1 MIFGVLLRDKDV
13 IQLGDVMMTVK
24 LHSIYAIIRLEII
37 VNIFL
42 LDIIHSILLLSIFL
56 LSNDDVLKSSM
67 SCRFQITLIGTS
79 KVRRNEP
86 NRKHQ
91 FGASQE
97 PSKHQVSE

>member
-1 MIFGVLLRDKDV
+1 MIFDVLLRDKDV

-24 LHSIYAIIRLEII
+24 LHNIYAIIRLEII

-67 SCRFQITLIGTS
+67 SYGLQITLIST
-79 KVRRNEP
+79 
-86 NRKHQ
+86 
-91 FGASQE
+91 
-97 PSKHQVSE
+97 